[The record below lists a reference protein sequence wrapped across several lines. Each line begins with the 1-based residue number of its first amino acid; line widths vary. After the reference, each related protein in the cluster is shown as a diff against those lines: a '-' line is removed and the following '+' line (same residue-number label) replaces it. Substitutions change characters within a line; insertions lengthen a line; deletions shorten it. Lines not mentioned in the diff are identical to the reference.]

1 MTKHDEIQSTEK
13 LLDLIRNQDQIDDA
27 PSSGKREG
35 EPPTKSPGR
44 KFGSAAGLRKKIVV
58 GVDIGHSYIKL
69 AKIRHNSGKTYQ
81 LLDYLNVP
89 LNKSANLKDPA
100 ILSLL
105 KTTLNQFCGGE
116 SNIPIWAAIT
126 SANVETRCLHIPK
139 LTAKQVQNAVF
150 WTFTKKVPLNAG
162 EELLDYEILGDVSE
176 GGVKKT
182 EIMAFKAPKE
192 EIETLKTAFQS
203 IGFPLAGITI
213 VPFAIQN
220 LFRAQLLE
228 SDGQDICCL
237 FVGRDWSRIAIYSN
251 RNLVLSRGIKAGMRS
266 MIEAINSAL
275 TQKKQPNGSFSD
287 AIDLSK
293 NNGPRSATIDPA
305 SQKLFFDF
313 LVHPATSEPSELL
326 MGYSPVNVFQMLMPA
341 MERLI
346 RQIERT
352 FEHYNLN
359 FHNEGIKKIYISGS
373 VTSNQMIIDHI
384 GSQLDLPIVV
394 MDPFSAPGSFTEM
407 VKVPNGAADKEGFV
421 PAIGLALSNNRRT
434 PNFLYTHQDKENAER
449 VRNNNTRVLTACLI
463 FLIFLIAVFSWQE
476 RRVDQKR
483 IEVAKLNDKLLSFTP
498 PAERDIVLALYAQT
512 KNKRQAM
519 KQMAARYAPVSMI
532 TELSK
537 LTPPHIRLLSMDA
550 SFTPPSGTEAGTIAG
565 TLVLE
570 GIVFSNEESFETLLT
585 SYLFGL
591 KGSPIFEKPQ
601 LINKRT
607 IYYNG
612 KEVLRFD
619 AKLELI

>member
-1 MTKHDEIQSTEK
+1 MAKHDEIQSTEK
-13 LLDLIRNQDQIDDA
+13 LLDLIRNQDQLDP
-27 PSSGKREG
+27 PSSGKQEIATVPKRSG
-35 EPPTKSPGR
+35 GKLG
-44 KFGSAAGLRKKIVV
+44 AAVRLGKKTVV

-69 AKIRHNSGKTYQ
+69 AKIRHNSDKTYQ
-81 LLDYLNVP
+81 LLDYLDVP

-100 ILSLL
+100 ILALL

-116 SNIPIWAAIT
+116 SNMAVWAAIT

-139 LTAKQVQNAVF
+139 LPAKQVQNAVF
-150 WTFTKKVPLNAG
+150 WTFTKKVPLNAS
-162 EELLDYEILGDVSE
+162 EELLDYEILGDVSQ

-182 EIMAFKAPKE
+182 EVMSFKAPKE

-203 IGFPLAGITI
+203 IGFPLSGISI

-220 LFRAQLLE
+220 LFRAKLLE
-228 SDGQDICCL
+228 SGEQDICCL

-251 RNLVLSRGIKAGMRS
+251 SNLVLSRGIKAGMRS
-266 MIEAINSAL
+266 MIEAINASL
-275 TQKKQPNGSFSD
+275 NQPGEPNGSFPD
-287 AIDLSK
+287 ALDLSE
-293 NNGPRSATIDPA
+293 NNVSRSATIDPA

-313 LVHPATSEPSELL
+313 LDHPATSESSELL
-326 MGYSPVNVFQMLMPA
+326 MGHSSVKVFQMLMPA

-346 RQIERT
+346 RQVERT

-359 FHNEGIKKIYISGS
+359 FHHDGVKKIYISGS

-407 VKVPNGAADKEGFV
+407 VKVPNGAADKEGYV

-434 PNFLYTHQDKENAER
+434 PNFLYTHQDKEHAER

-463 FLIFLIAVFSWQE
+463 VLIFLIAVFSWQE
-476 RRVDQKR
+476 RRLDKKR
-483 IEVAKLNDKLLSFTP
+483 IEVARLNDKLLSFTP
-498 PAERDIVLALYAQT
+498 PAEKDIVLALYAQT
-512 KNKRQAM
+512 KKKRGTM
-519 KQMAARYAPVSMI
+519 KQLAARYAPVSMI
-532 TELSK
+532 SELSK

-550 SFTPPSGTEAGTIAG
+550 SFITASGAGTGSATG
-565 TLVLE
+565 TLVIQGL
-570 GIVFSNEESFETLLT
+570 VFSDEGSFESLLT

-601 LINKRT
+601 LINKRNVF
-607 IYYNG
+607 YNG